1 MLKSVFTIVV
11 FAAVTTAVFAQN
23 LVLSG
28 DVKNC
33 KITSYDKKY
42 FIKLQNNNDIGR
54 VEYNETLKK
63 YVSFAFLPFHIPYSF
78 RRTAREFLSELTKNT
93 KLPGRYYINMSNGE
107 VGYYELA
114 DTPVWQPRDVYKL
127 WPEMFRLVGT
137 NARVSTMLKTIRL
150 FPLEE
155 RTQGDLSKMTDFTES
170 HIDPGEFEYDDFYVT
185 KDLQIKEP
193 PSKKCIF
200 TIDRKKFAADFEKL
214 RSDTKFEYHAEL
226 KKAVE
231 KQDMETIFQI
241 ATKFRFD
248 ANEYMLCL
256 YYAASHGHAGAN
268 FELAKNIFYHRDPQI
283 EAFMPYLQKAADAGF
298 AEAEHFLGQY
308 LYRFDLGTPE
318 EIFNLFKRAYT
329 HGNANAE
336 ASLARCY
343 WFGFGTKI
351 DKKKAFEIAK
361 SYLRKTKDPG
371 WSDCFFSIAQTIA
384 GLGYLRFDKNKEKG
398 LKLISA
404 TTTVLGVIVVES
416 VYFYGLYGI
425 PQSYGDHDFEGGL
438 EPHCSHL
445 DIMYEGFRSGRDEK
459 IIAIFEYQ

>member
-63 YVSFAFLPFHIPYSF
+63 YVSFAFFPFHIPYSF

-185 KDLQIKEP
+185 KDLQIKAP
-193 PSKKCIF
+193 
-200 TIDRKKFAADFEKL
+200 L
-214 RSDTKFEYHAEL
+214 QRSAYSRSTGKSL
-226 KKAVE
+226 
-231 KQDMETIFQI
+231 
-241 ATKFRFD
+241 
-248 ANEYMLCL
+248 
-256 YYAASHGHAGAN
+256 
-268 FELAKNIFYHRDPQI
+268 PQI
-283 EAFMPYLQKAADAGF
+283 L
-298 AEAEHFLGQY
+298 
-308 LYRFDLGTPE
+308 
-318 EIFNLFKRAYT
+318 
-329 HGNANAE
+329 
-336 ASLARCY
+336 
-343 WFGFGTKI
+343 
-351 DKKKAFEIAK
+351 
-361 SYLRKTKDPG
+361 
-371 WSDCFFSIAQTIA
+371 
-384 GLGYLRFDKNKEKG
+384 KNY
-398 LKLISA
+398 
-404 TTTVLGVIVVES
+404 GVI
-416 VYFYGLYGI
+416 
-425 PQSYGDHDFEGGL
+425 QSL
-438 EPHCSHL
+438 SITL
-445 DIMYEGFRSGRDEK
+445 N
-459 IIAIFEYQ
+459 